1 MQAAIREYN
10 SCMHPLIG
18 IHAVLGELGALA
30 FLWVLVELLNP
41 TESRVNRARIIA
53 LIGTLMLIAAWVVG
67 GYFYVAVYGID
78 VKPIIKAGPTP
89 WAHSVITET
98 KEHVF
103 LFLPFLAALVWGTIG
118 RYRMELVAN
127 RNLRIGAILVS
138 ALIVLMAFSM
148 AGMGFI
154 ISSGFR
160 AALEAQV
167 L

>member
-1 MQAAIREYN
+1 
-10 SCMHPLIG
+10 MHPLIM
-18 IHAVLGELGALA
+18 IHAVLGEAGALA
-30 FLWVLVELLNP
+30 FLWVLVELLSP
-41 TESRVNRARIIA
+41 TESRIRRARIVA
-53 LIGTLMLIAAWVVG
+53 LLGTVLLIAAWIVG
-67 GYFYVAVYGID
+67 GYYYVTIYGPD
-78 VKPIIKAGPTP
+78 VKPLIKAGPFP

-103 LFLPFLAALVWGTIG
+103 LFLPFLAALVWGVLD
-118 RYRMELVAN
+118 RYRLELVAN
-127 RNLRIGAILVS
+127 KNLRLGVILVS
-138 ALIVLMAFSM
+138 ALVVLVAFSM